1 MTELR
6 YFKLTNG
13 DEVVCE
19 MDENNSLESDDMLVK
34 NVLRVVQH
42 EDTAKGLRYFTF
54 RPWILLQD
62 SPEEEVLINIHHV
75 IAETTPSKQLIEQYH
90 KVMQELTI
98 VEYDEDS
105 EPLDEATLQAMND
118 EENYEYDEIENVIK
132 FKTPTVH

>member
-19 MDENNSLESDDMLVK
+19 MGENNSLESDDMLVK

-62 SPEEEVLINIHHV
+62 SPEEEVLINIYHV